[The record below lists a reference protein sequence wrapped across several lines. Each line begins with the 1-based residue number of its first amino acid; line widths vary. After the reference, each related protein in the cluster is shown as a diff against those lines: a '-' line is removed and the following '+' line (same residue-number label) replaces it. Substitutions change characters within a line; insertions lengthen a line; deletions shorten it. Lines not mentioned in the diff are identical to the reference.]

1 MSDHSKSENFLVH
14 GTVTVVHGTVMVHE
28 TVKFVLV
35 HWTEVVHRTVMV
47 HETVEGGARD
57 GHFLK
62 GISLFLLG
70 CKSSGVGAGGPLC
83 GRAGPTSSNLLG
95 SMGSGG
101 GGQACDLSAFF

>member
-14 GTVTVVHGTVMVHE
+14 GTVKLVHETVVVHG

-57 GHFLK
+57 GHFLRR
-62 GISLFLLG
+62 ISLFLLG
-70 CKSSGVGAGGPLC
+70 DKSWHVGAGGPLC
-83 GRAGPTSSNLLG
+83 GRAGST
-95 SMGSGG
+95 
-101 GGQACDLSAFF
+101 